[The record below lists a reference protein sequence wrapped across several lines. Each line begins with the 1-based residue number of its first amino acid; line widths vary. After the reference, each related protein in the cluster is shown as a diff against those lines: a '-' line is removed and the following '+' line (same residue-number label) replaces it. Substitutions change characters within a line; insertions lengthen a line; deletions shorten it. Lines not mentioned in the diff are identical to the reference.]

1 MRLVI
6 IILIFCSCSV
16 SSIFCQKPE
25 VFAKDIISTGMYET
39 HPAFSPSGDTVYFLR
54 CIPDMSVCTIYSSI
68 KKNNSWSMPGVVS
81 FSGQYQ
87 DVDPFV
93 TKDGNTFY
101 FASNRPAKKGD
112 SIRQDWDVWKVNK
125 VNGHWGEPVHLDS
138 PINTMGN
145 EYFPTIADNGNLYF
159 GSSRDGGKG
168 GADIYVS
175 KLIDGKYSSTENLG
189 DSINTKGNE
198 YEPYISP
205 DESFMIFMAT
215 PDRIGNADFYV
226 SYNRNGKWTK
236 AAKLDVVNSATT
248 DWGGKMSR
256 DGKYFYFGSTRTN
269 IDQTVPSLPQKE
281 NTDQFNKRL
290 NEPGNSLGDIY
301 FIKTSDLQL
310 QK

>member
-1 MRLVI
+1 MRLITMISALFV
-6 IILIFCSCSV
+6 CSMSTV
-16 SSIFCQKPE
+16 FCQKPV
-25 VFAKDIISTGMYET
+25 VFGKNIISTGMYET

-54 CIPDMSVCTIYSSI
+54 CIADMSVCTIYSSV
-68 KKNNSWSMPGVVS
+68 KKNNTWSTPQVVS

-93 TKDGNTFY
+93 TKDGNAFY
-101 FASNRPAKKGD
+101 FASNRPVKKGD
-112 SIRQDWDVWKVNK
+112 AIREDWDVWKVDK
-125 VNGHWGEPVHLDS
+125 INGEWGEPVHLDS
-138 PINTMGN
+138 PINTIGN

-168 GADIYVS
+168 GADIYMS
-175 KLIDGKYSSTENLG
+175 KLVDGKYSSVENLG

-215 PDRIGNADFYV
+215 PDRITNADFYV
-226 SYNRNGKWTK
+226 SYNRNGTWIK
-236 AAKLDVVNSATT
+236 AVKLDAANSPAT

-256 DGKYFYFGSTRTN
+256 DGKCFYFGSTRTS
-269 IDQTVPSLPQKE
+269 IDQTTPSLPQKE
-281 NTDQFNKRL
+281 STQQFNKRL

-301 FIKTSDLQL
+301 FIKTSDLHL
-310 QK
+310 QH

>member
-138 PINTMGN
+138 PINTTGN
-145 EYFPTIADNGNLYF
+145 E
-159 GSSRDGGKG
+159 
-168 GADIYVS
+168 
-175 KLIDGKYSSTENLG
+175 
-189 DSINTKGNE
+189 
-198 YEPYISP
+198 
-205 DESFMIFMAT
+205 
-215 PDRIGNADFYV
+215 
-226 SYNRNGKWTK
+226 
-236 AAKLDVVNSATT
+236 
-248 DWGGKMSR
+248 
-256 DGKYFYFGSTRTN
+256 
-269 IDQTVPSLPQKE
+269 
-281 NTDQFNKRL
+281 
-290 NEPGNSLGDIY
+290 
-301 FIKTSDLQL
+301 
-310 QK
+310 